1 MKNIYHLYLDESETH
16 SEDNQGRWINQVFCI
31 SGIITTKNFHD
42 VYITPEINRIK
53 SAIWHD
59 LPNNA
64 DIILHEKDI
73 RFSQNPFNK
82 FKLNKVSSEYHRFN
96 RDINCSIKLF
106 NGLEKIIRQKDVK
119 IIGGCVI
126 WDELTKNYHEDILN
140 NKSLIALQL
149 IMENFSHFLQSN
161 NGVGRVF
168 YESVGNEPD
177 KQMSLRFHQIKAMGT
192 MYVSPYAM
200 QSLIL
205 DIQFPK
211 KSDNIAGLQVADF
224 IPNDIARDIAGK
236 KSHRFNLNKVVKR
249 SQYDGGLTRS
259 DKFGVKI
266 IPRIT

>member
-1 MKNIYHLYLDESETH
+1 
-16 SEDNQGRWINQVFCI
+16 
-31 SGIITTKNFHD
+31 
-42 VYITPEINRIK
+42 
-53 SAIWHD
+53 
-59 LPNNA
+59 
-64 DIILHEKDI
+64 
-73 RFSQNPFNK
+73 
-82 FKLNKVSSEYHRFN
+82 
-96 RDINCSIKLF
+96 
-106 NGLEKIIRQKDVK
+106 
-119 IIGGCVI
+119 
-126 WDELTKNYHEDILN
+126 
-140 NKSLIALQL
+140 
-149 IMENFSHFLQSN
+149 MENFSHFYKATMVLEGSSMSQSETN
-161 NGVGRVF
+161 RINRL
-168 YESVGNEPD
+168 
-177 KQMSLRFHQIKAMGT
+177 SLRFHQIKAMGT